1 MSPGNL
7 LEIMPTDL
15 LDTLL
20 LDNYLHMM
28 YFAFQFYWE
37 SIPST
42 SLFIQ
47 SWALY
52 PVTDERSVY

>member
-1 MSPGNL
+1 
-7 LEIMPTDL
+7 MPADL